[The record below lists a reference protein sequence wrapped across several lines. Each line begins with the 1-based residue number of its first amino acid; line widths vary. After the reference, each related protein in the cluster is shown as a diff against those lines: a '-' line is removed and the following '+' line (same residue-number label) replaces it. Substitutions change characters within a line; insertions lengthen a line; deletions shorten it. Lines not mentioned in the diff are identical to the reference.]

1 MEALTALITRAIQE
15 QLLSPLVDCLALQ
28 RLSIYADDVVLFI
41 RPTVSDLTA
50 VRDLL
55 AVFGRASGLHVN
67 FHKSSATVIRGDEQD
82 EARAVGIL
90 GCPTVKFPIR
100 YLGLQ
105 HAIRPLT
112 KAQWQPALDRIIDF
126 LPAWQ
131 RGLIGREERLT
142 LIKMVVAAKPIHQLM
157 VAEAPVWLLDE
168 VEGWERAFFWAGKRK
183 VHGGQCLVAW
193 DVVYKPYE
201 FGGLGVKNLRLQGLA
216 LRVRWVWLRRTDLG
230 CPA

>member
-1 MEALTALITRAIQE
+1 MWKMMFVCSK
-15 QLLSPLVDCLALQ
+15 SPLVDCSALQ
-28 RLSIYADDVVLFI
+28 RLSIYADDVVLFT

-55 AVFGRASGLHVN
+55 AVFGHASGLQVN
-67 FHKSSATVIRGDEQD
+67 FCKSSATVIRGDEQD
-82 EARAVGIL
+82 EARAAGIL

-105 HAIRPLT
+105 LALRPLT

-131 RGLIGREERLT
+131 RGLIGREGRLT
-142 LIKMVVAAKPIHQLM
+142 LIKTVVAAKPIHQVM
-157 VAEAPVWLLDE
+157 VAEAPAWLLDE

-193 DVVYKPYE
+193 DAVCKPYE
-201 FGGLGVKNLRLQGLA
+201 FGGLGVKNLCLQGLA